1 MTTLEIHAEI
11 SGVVV
16 ELLVQEGK
24 HIQEGDELLVLEA
37 MKMEMPILAPRN
49 GKVSRIAVGEND
61 TVEQGQLIVVIS
73 F

>member
-24 HIQEGDELLVLEA
+24 QIQEGDELLVLEA

-49 GKVSRIAVGEND
+49 GIVSRVAVDEND
-61 TVEQGQLIVVIS
+61 TVEQGQLIAVIT